1 MAAWSS
7 SSRGRPFPVN
17 PRLEAR
23 GIVKTFGGTHA
34 LDRVDFTAEAGEVHA
49 VLGENGAGKSTLM
62 KILCGALTPD
72 QGTMRLDGSAV
83 RFANPQDGLDAGVS
97 VVHQQFTLVPELSI
111 AENIFLGRTPSGR
124 LGFVDWKKLFGEG
137 RSLLDRLDSDLDPR
151 STVQELG
158 AGERRIVEIAR
169 ALSVSA
175 KVLILDEP
183 SAVLGPRELTK
194 LFEILRK
201 LKAEGRAILYI
212 SHRLEEI
219 FEIADRVTV
228 LRDGRSVGVYP
239 LDGDVDRAF
248 LVGRMVGREWNEQ
261 FPEKSA
267 ERGPEKLAVEGLTRH
282 GAFDNV
288 SFQLHAGEVV
298 GLAGL
303 VGSGRTEVCKCIIG
317 AIGFDAGTVRV
328 DGRAARIRSPREA
341 LAAGI
346 AYLSEDRHGEGVVG
360 CRDVGENITMA
371 VVRRFSQRG
380 FLRLG
385 RENGFI
391 DEMMRKTDVRASGRH
406 QVVSSLSGG
415 NQQKVALAKWLSTG
429 AKIFLLD
436 EPTAGIDVGAKSE
449 IYKLID
455 ELARSGA
462 AVLLVSSDI
471 PEVISMSS
479 RVLVMKRG
487 RIVSGLEGDEATE
500 EAVLTAAL

>member
-1 MAAWSS
+1 MT
-7 SSRGRPFPVN
+7 

-34 LDRVDFTAEAGEVHA
+34 LDHVVFAAEAGEIHA

-62 KILCGALTPD
+62 KILCGALAPD
-72 QGTMRLDGSAV
+72 EGTIRLDGDAV
-83 RFANPQDGLDAGVS
+83 RFSNPQEGLDAGVS
-97 VVHQQFTLVPELSI
+97 IVHQQFTLVPEQSV
-111 AENIFLGRTPSGR
+111 AENIFLGRAPRGR
-124 LGFVDWKKLFGEG
+124 FGFVDWKRLFDEA
-137 RSLLDRLDSDLDPR
+137 RSLLDRLDCDLDPR
-151 STVQELG
+151 RPVKNLG
-158 AGERRIVEIAR
+158 AGERRIIEIAR

-183 SAVLGPRELTK
+183 SAVLGPRELAK
-194 LFEILRK
+194 LFDILRK
-201 LKAEGRAILYI
+201 LKAEGRTILYI

-228 LRDGRSVGVYP
+228 LRDGNSVGVYP
-239 LDGDVDRAF
+239 MDEQVDRAF

-267 ERGPEKLAVEGLTRH
+267 ERGPEQLSVEGLTRP
-282 GAFDNV
+282 GTFEDIR
-288 SFQLHAGEVV
+288 FRLHAGEVV

-317 AIGFDAGTVRV
+317 AMGFDAGTISV
-328 DGRAARIRSPREA
+328 DGSVARIRSPREA
-341 LAAGI
+341 LKAGI

-360 CRDVGENITMA
+360 CRDVGENITLA

-391 DEMMRKTDVRASGRH
+391 EEMMRKTDVRASGRR

-415 NQQKVALAKWLSTG
+415 NQQKVALAKWLSTR
-429 AKIFLLD
+429 AKVFLLD

-449 IYKLID
+449 IYKLIG

-479 RVLVMKRG
+479 RVLVMNRG
-487 RIVSGLEGDEATE
+487 RIVSRLEGDEATE

>member
-1 MAAWSS
+1 M
-7 SSRGRPFPVN
+7 P
-17 PRLEAR
+17 PRLEVR

-34 LDRVDFTAEAGEVHA
+34 LDRVDFTAEAGEIHA

-62 KILCGALTPD
+62 KILCGALAPD
-72 QGTMRLDGSAV
+72 QGTLRLDGDPVHFS
-83 RFANPQDGLDAGVS
+83 NPQDGLDAGVS
-97 VVHQQFTLVPELSI
+97 IVHQQFTLVPQQSV
-111 AENIFLGRTPSGR
+111 AENIFLGRTPCGR
-124 LGFVDWKKLFGEG
+124 FGLVDWNRLFAAA
-137 RSLLDRLDSDLDPR
+137 RSLLERLDSDLDPR
-151 STVQELG
+151 LTVKNLG
-158 AGERRIVEIAR
+158 AGERRIIEIAR

-183 SAVLGPRELTK
+183 SAVLGPRELAN
-194 LFEILRK
+194 LFDILRK
-201 LKAEGRAILYI
+201 LKAEGRAIIYI

-239 LDGDVDRAF
+239 MDKKADRAF

-261 FPEKSA
+261 FPEKSS
-267 ERGPEKLAVEGLTRH
+267 ERGPERLSVEGLTRH
-282 GAFDNV
+282 GAFEDI
-288 SFQLHAGEVV
+288 SFRLHAGEVV
-298 GLAGL
+298 GLAGM
-303 VGSGRTEVCKCIIG
+303 VGSGRTEVCKCLIG
-317 AIGFDAGTVRV
+317 ALGFDSGTVTV
-328 DGRAARIRSPREA
+328 DGRTARIRSPREA

-346 AYLSEDRHGEGVVG
+346 AYLSEDRNGEGVVG
-360 CRDVGENITMA
+360 CRDVGENITLP
-371 VVRRFSQRG
+371 VVRRFAQRG
-380 FLRLG
+380 FLRLS

-429 AKIFLLD
+429 AKVFLLD

-449 IYKLID
+449 IYKLIGEVAQD
-455 ELARSGA
+455 GA

-487 RIVSGLEGDEATE
+487 RIVSQLEGEAATE